1 MNKFIRVTAAAV
13 TVIGLELAGL
23 SSTSTALA
31 DPDQEP
37 VPDQLCPFRNVIDRM
52 GGNDQCDPGWN
63 DANQNVG
70 GGAPNECAPGGGWV
84 GNNELCPP
92 PTLNVN
98 VNHDGNGNHQITIN
112 GQQVDPKN
120 ITVDGK
126 PMG

>member
-23 SSTSTALA
+23 SSISTALA

>member
-1 MNKFIRVTAAAV
+1 MNKLVRVTAAAG
-13 TVIGLELAGL
+13 TVIFMQLAGL
-23 SSTSTALA
+23 SMAGAALA

-52 GGNDQCDPGWN
+52 GGDDQCDPDGN
-63 DANQNVG
+63 DVNNAGG
-70 GGAPNECAPGGGWV
+70 GGAPNECAPGGGWA
-84 GNNELCPP
+84 GNNQLCPP

-98 VNHDGNGNHQITIN
+98 INHDGNGNHQVTIN

>member
-1 MNKFIRVTAAAV
+1 MNKLVHAAAVAV
-13 TVIGLELAGL
+13 TVIGMEFAGL
-23 SSTSTALA
+23 SIAGSALA
-31 DPDQEP
+31 DPDQDP

-63 DANQNVG
+63 DDNNVG
-70 GGAPNECAPGGGWV
+70 AGAPNPCAPGGGWA

-98 VNHDGNGNHQITIN
+98 INHDGNGNHQVTVN
-112 GQQVDPKN
+112 GQPVDPKN

-126 PMG
+126 PTD

>member
-1 MNKFIRVTAAAV
+1 MNKLVRVTAAAG
-13 TVIGLELAGL
+13 TVIFMQLAGL
-23 SSTSTALA
+23 SMAGAAQA

-52 GGNDQCDPGWN
+52 GGDDQCDPDGN
-63 DANQNVG
+63 DVNNAG
-70 GGAPNECAPGGGWV
+70 GAGAPNECAPGGGWA
-84 GNNELCPP
+84 GNNQLCPP

-98 VNHDGNGNHQITIN
+98 INHDGNGNHQVTIN